1 MNNETQQSITQ
12 WADQTFGRVH
22 SDIEIAARA
31 NQEMGELLKELAMND
46 NSEKAMDEIAD
57 IVIVLYRLVEYRGLD
72 LQQLINIKMAVNRQR
87 QWKLDGSGQGYH
99 V

>member
-1 MNNETQQSITQ
+1 MIETQKTISD

-31 NQEMGELLKELAMND
+31 NQEMAELLKELAMND
-46 NSEKAMDEIAD
+46 DSNKAVEEIAD
-57 IVIVLYRLVEYRGLD
+57 IVIVLYRLVEYRNRNLGD
-72 LQQLINIKMAVNRQR
+72 AIDAKMAINRAR
-87 QWKLDGSGQGYH
+87 TWKLDGAGQGYH